1 MSHHFPAEDAPAHL
15 YWTAVYHD
23 LGSPGNSWAGVYE
36 RNARW
41 NMPNLAYFAV
51 QYTLSEWLE
60 PHAAQRGFLLILLVC
75 WIGSIHLLA
84 HSTHGRVTVGSLAA
98 LLLFHNWALYM
109 GFFSYLFGI
118 PALLA
123 GVALLVTLKSRPA
136 SGAGVRLGLLAG
148 LATVAYYAHFVT
160 GVLLVV
166 AILLAA
172 ALEWRQSRALAYR
185 LFLTAVVPVCLGV
198 SYVLTRPFGEGGASW
213 ALSSAVKRFVGF
225 AFWRGFASPG
235 IGFWLTLGAF
245 AALCTL
251 LCARAIYAWRRGELS
266 SGVRFVMIFGACL
279 TVIYFLAPLRVGQG
293 GFVNDRILLALW
305 AVLLPVL
312 GTGLRKRSRVAI
324 LALIALLLG
333 WQAITYSL
341 RSRRFGEQYWALME
355 QAATIPDGSVVRY
368 VQPYEASH
376 FEHSFVAP
384 FMDGGEIAYHCRCVL
399 VEDSWKGAP
408 FYWVAIHE
416 ANRRPPDYDVWLS
429 PGDSGG
435 AAQLNR
441 SPVSRAGL
449 SLRVLRVERSPDA
462 GKPPAP

>member
-1 MSHHFPAEDAPAHL
+1 
-15 YWTAVYHD
+15 
-23 LGSPGNSWAGVYE
+23 
-36 RNARW
+36 
-41 NMPNLAYFAV
+41 
-51 QYTLSEWLE
+51 
-60 PHAAQRGFLLILLVC
+60 
-75 WIGSIHLLA
+75 
-84 HSTHGRVTVGSLAA
+84 
-98 LLLFHNWALYM
+98 
-109 GFFSYLFGI
+109 
-118 PALLA
+118 
-123 GVALLVTLKSRPA
+123 
-136 SGAGVRLGLLAG
+136 
-148 LATVAYYAHFVT
+148 
-160 GVLLVV
+160 
-166 AILLAA
+166 
-172 ALEWRQSRALAYR
+172 
-185 LFLTAVVPVCLGV
+185 
-198 SYVLTRPFGEGGASW
+198 
-213 ALSSAVKRFVGF
+213 
-225 AFWRGFASPG
+225 
-235 IGFWLTLGAF
+235 
-245 AALCTL
+245 
-251 LCARAIYAWRRGELS
+251 
-266 SGVRFVMIFGACL
+266 MIFGACL

-355 QAATIPDGSVVRY
+355 QAATIPEGSVVRY